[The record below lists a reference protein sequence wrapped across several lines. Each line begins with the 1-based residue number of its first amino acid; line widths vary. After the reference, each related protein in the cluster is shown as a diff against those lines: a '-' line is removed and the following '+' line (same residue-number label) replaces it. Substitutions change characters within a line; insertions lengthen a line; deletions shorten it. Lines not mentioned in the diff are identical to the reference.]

1 MGRTGKKISTGFGS
15 SKRVDKG
22 ILTSVVV
29 KRTGCTM
36 LKLLIEQNQ
45 LIVYDEETINEFKTF
60 SKKGKSY
67 EAEEGK
73 HDDLVMGLVLFGWL
87 STQQYFKAM
96 TDTNVNPGL
105 QEKTDGEILDYVNGL
120 GVMAVNDGLDEFNQP
135 GDYAV
140 PFY

>member
-1 MGRTGKKISTGFGS
+1 
-15 SKRVDKG
+15 
-22 ILTSVVV
+22 
-29 KRTGCTM
+29 
-36 LKLLIEQNQ
+36 
-45 LIVYDEETINEFKTF
+45 
-60 SKKGKSY
+60 
-67 EAEEGK
+67 
-73 HDDLVMGLVLFGWL
+73 
-87 STQQYFKAM
+87 M